1 MILANIFESSLLNQ
15 LEFNENSNKVFIYTV
30 NLSICKQNI
39 PQFWE
44 CLSAEERSQANKYYT
59 SNLSDLYIIS
69 HGILRYI
76 LSYYT
81 KQLPQEIEFIHNKY
95 GKPFLRNNNIQFNMS
110 HSNDTVNY
118 IIALD
123 HKVGIDIEV
132 HNNTLDIQ
140 EFSDLVFTQAECK
153 FFSTLKD
160 EEKLEFF
167 YNLWTKKES
176 LTKASG
182 KGLYYPINTIEAM
195 TLSPCE
201 KIFLDNEDNQFKQE
215 WYYFPLE
222 VAPNYSGAIAI
233 EHKINQIIYLEMS
246 SKKNIFDKIKVKIVQ
261 SALKQKIT

>member
-1 MILANIFESSLLNQ
+1 MLRKLIGFTNIFESNLLDK
-15 LEFNENSNKVFIYTV
+15 LEFNGNSNKVFVYIV
-30 NLSICKQNI
+30 NLNNCKLLI

-44 CLSAEERSQANKYYT
+44 CISAEERSQANKYYT

-69 HGILRYI
+69 HGILRCI

-95 GKPFLRNNNIQFNMS
+95 GKPFLKNHNFQFNMS
-110 HSNDTVNY
+110 HSNDIVNY

-140 EFSDLVFTQAECK
+140 EFSDLVFTPAERE
-153 FFSTLKD
+153 FFTILEAKERLK
-160 EEKLEFF
+160 FF

-176 LTKASG
+176 LIKACG
-182 KGLYYPINTIEAM
+182 QGLSYPLNTIEAM
-195 TLSPCE
+195 TLSSGE
-201 KIFLDNEDNQFKQE
+201 KIFLDNEDNKLKQE

-222 VAPNYSGAIAI
+222 VVSNYSGSIAI
-233 EHKINQIIYLEMS
+233 EHRINQIIYLEMS
-246 SKKNIFDKIKVKIVQ
+246 NQRNVFDKIR
-261 SALKQKIT
+261 LKWFN